1 MALCLLI
8 VSPAALGMGFG
19 ALRVQSALGQPLQA
33 QIELLYVTPNERAS
47 LAVHVADE
55 QRYRQFG
62 LVRNSRVSFIHVRA
76 AHSQTISDRVVFNL
90 TSAQPMNTPVLELL
104 VVAQTQR
111 GELLR
116 QYTVLLDP
124 ARRPDAAG
132 GVTAERVSQY
142 GPVRTGESLWN
153 IASTFKYADVSI
165 EQMLVAIY
173 RQNPKAFAGSMG
185 RLRVGS
191 ELAIPTVA
199 DVRLVDS
206 ATAHGQVASARER
219 RLNRL
224 VTAVAQQQATMA
236 AGPSA
241 AAAGVGRLRLVTP
254 RAGIDDDPYAST
266 GAATETGVGAVA
278 PGTGG
283 PAFGV
288 LAMPAVFSGSTVI
301 SSAANKHTPSQH
313 RGAAGPGPAVAA
325 RAANGFGRL
334 AVAPTEFSTAQ
345 RRRYTPER
353 VRTAAAPV
361 HDTASPAQQPMH
373 NVQSAQ
379 QQNTA
384 AASAQAAAGDRAATQ
399 AASMSADHGAWLR
412 TVLWAVAA
420 VCVVFAALL
429 WLHSRG
435 RRSRVTALA
444 GVAAARTRP
453 AHGPD

>member
-1 MALCLLI
+1 
-8 VSPAALGMGFG
+8 
-19 ALRVQSALGQPLQA
+19 
-33 QIELLYVTPNERAS
+33 
-47 LAVHVADE
+47 
-55 QRYRQFG
+55 
-62 LVRNSRVSFIHVRA
+62 
-76 AHSQTISDRVVFNL
+76 
-90 TSAQPMNTPVLELL
+90 
-104 VVAQTQR
+104 
-111 GELLR
+111 
-116 QYTVLLDP
+116 
-124 ARRPDAAG
+124 
-132 GVTAERVSQY
+132 
-142 GPVRTGESLWN
+142 
-153 IASTFKYADVSI
+153 
-165 EQMLVAIY
+165 
-173 RQNPKAFAGSMG
+173 
-185 RLRVGS
+185 
-191 ELAIPTVA
+191 
-199 DVRLVDS
+199 
-206 ATAHGQVASARER
+206 
-219 RLNRL
+219 

-288 LAMPAVFSGSTVI
+288 LAMPAVFAGNTVI

-361 HDTASPAQQPMH
+361 HDTAPP
-373 NVQSAQ
+373 
-379 QQNTA
+379 
-384 AASAQAAAGDRAATQ
+384 AAGDRAATQ